1 VFERFFRAAASLDVD
16 KEDLRR
22 YDELVN
28 REIADLLIRG
38 QASGWRM
45 TVTSSSLTDL
55 PITK

>member
-1 VFERFFRAAASLDVD
+1 MFERFFRAAASLDVD

-38 QASGWRM
+38 QASGRRM